1 MYDDILLPTDGSEAT
16 ETVIE
21 HALEIAGRRDATI
34 HVLHVVDDRAFL
46 TLDEERIPAVTD
58 EFHAEGEQ
66 ALDYAVTKVESA
78 ELDAKGELRQGN
90 PADEIV
96 TYADE
101 NDIDLVVMGTHGAD
115 PRRNLL
121 GSVSQ
126 KVVTLSRHPV
136 LVVDISAEE

>member
-21 HALEIAGRRDATI
+21 HALEIARPRDARV

-46 TLDEERIPAVTD
+46 TLDEDRIPTVTD
-58 EFHAEGEQ
+58 EFRAEGEQ
-66 ALDYAVTKVESA
+66 ALDSA
-78 ELDAKGELRQGN
+78 ATRIEDAGIDATTELRQGN
-90 PADEIV
+90 PADEIG

-101 NDIDLVVMGTHGAD
+101 NGVDLIVMGTHGAD

-126 KVVTLSRHPV
+126 KVVTLSPHPV
-136 LVVDISAEE
+136 LVVDISDE